1 MEVGPAR
8 SDVAPSRAGVPGG
21 AVEQDGDAM
30 TAESEELTRLRYQ
43 VAELERE
50 RDAAQQSAT
59 VRRGGSPA
67 RAWRWAAAVLLVVLT
82 AVSAL
87 VAVPAM
93 YLRAELLDTDR
104 YVATVAPLAVEPSVQ
119 REIAGK
125 VTEQITRAADVE
137 GATRDALTE
146 LTRDTP
152 RVAPVITG
160 LAPAIAEQFESLVG
174 TAVTRFVESPRFE
187 DLWIGANR
195 TAHQA
200 LVSLAEGRTDGGVT
214 IDETGAVTI
223 SSREIVAEVKD
234 RLLQQGVGIAAR
246 IPDTDARITLF
257 QSPELARAAR
267 ALDTLD
273 RAAPFLV
280 GLSVLSAVGAIAV
293 APRGRRRRVTGAI
306 GLASAAAMALLALG
320 LAIGRG
326 VYLSVVPPDVLSPAA
341 AESLFDALVSPL
353 RTSLRVVLVVGLLI
367 ALVAF
372 LLGRSRTATE
382 LRNGLARAG
391 DAVSRRAPTG
401 SVRPWQRSLARYRR
415 VIEGAVVGLALL
427 LLVFWPDPTAA
438 VAAWTL
444 VVVVALILVVEL
456 ACRPAGTR
464 RSSETVLAA
473 GPRVQGQE
481 FP

>member
-1 MEVGPAR
+1 
-8 SDVAPSRAGVPGG
+8 
-21 AVEQDGDAM
+21 M
-30 TAESEELTRLRYQ
+30 TAESEELTRLRDQ

-50 RDAAQQSAT
+50 RDAARQTATVHPEGSAT
-59 VRRGGSPA
+59 
-67 RAWRWAAAVLLVVLT
+67 RAWRWAAAVVLVVLT

-104 YVATVAPLAVEPSVQ
+104 YVATVAPLAVEPAVQ
-119 REIAGK
+119 REIAAQ
-125 VTEQITRAADVE
+125 VTEQITRAADIE
-137 GATRDALTE
+137 GTTRDALTE

-160 LAPAIAEQFESLVG
+160 LAPAIAEQFESLVD

-187 DLWIGANR
+187 DLWIRANR

-200 LVSLAEGRTDGGVT
+200 LVNLAEGGTDGRVA
-214 IDETGAVTI
+214 IDGSGAVTI
-223 SSREIVAEVKD
+223 SSREIVSEVKD

-257 QSPELARAAR
+257 RSPELARAAQ

-280 GLSVLSAVGAIAV
+280 GLTVLSAVGAIAV
-293 APRGRRRRVTGAI
+293 APRGRRRRLAGAI
-306 GLASAAAMALLALG
+306 GLASVAAMALLALALG
-320 LAIGRG
+320 VGRG

-341 AESLFDALVSPL
+341 AESLLDTLISPL
-353 RTSLRVVLVVGLLI
+353 RTSLRLVLVVGLLI

-372 LLGRSRTATE
+372 LLGPSRTARQ
-382 LRNGLARAG
+382 LRRGLARAG
-391 DAVSRRAPTG
+391 DAVAGRGATG
-401 SVRPWQRSLARYRR
+401 SHRPWQRSLAGYRR
-415 VIEGAVVGLALL
+415 VIEGTVVALALL
-427 LLVFWPDPTAA
+427 LLIFWPDPTAA

-444 VVVVALILVVEL
+444 VVVVLLILLVEL
-456 ACRPAGTR
+456 ACRPAVTR
-464 RSSETVLAA
+464 PPSEPVLAA
-473 GPRVQGQE
+473 APRVRGQE
-481 FP
+481 FS